1 MMRAT
6 SDILS
11 DCLIH
16 KILSFLSFKEAA
28 KMSILSKTWLRAW
41 STHPNLEFKVD
52 YLNDNMKKV
61 DSIMERYHDGK
72 IPIERF
78 ELSDSSY
85 SQEIF
90 PLFDKWLHIALQNG
104 VKDIIFGVPRYT
116 SYTLPIFTIFA
127 AKSLREL
134 VLNGFNLKRVSL
146 SSDVVNYNSLRKLSL
161 SYISLDDNMLQTLL
175 NKCSLIVSLVL
186 EHCFGLEKIELLN
199 LQRIK
204 SVTIKTFR
212 NQRVKIEAP
221 TLEHLYYFDAG
232 EGYPMLDII
241 NAPNLVSLE
250 YIGDQIPKT
259 FVDANLQWN
268 CHPRKI
274 FLVTTSKM
282 ISCFMDRLM
291 NMKSSSHESRPLRC
305 KLQEVT
311 TYKFDWEN
319 QNWHPVEFEIKTLE
333 HSYYIYDDTSHGCYR
348 SASVKEKLY
357 RYKRSSGSPIVQIFQ
372 VILAATRKRKMDVPY
387 DVGMLYK
394 TIVAQGDFVNHDLN
408 PNPWKLYTVTRVEEV
423 KMMSR
428 LIPIWATTILF
439 WTTYAQMITFSV
451 EQAATMEPNV
461 GKFKIPAGS
470 LTVFFVSAILITL
483 IIYDRFIMPLRQKL
497 KGKPGFTSLQK
508 IALGLSPNS

>member
-1 MMRAT
+1 MGAT

-16 KILSFLSFKEAA
+16 KILCFLSFKEAT

-61 DSIMERYHDGK
+61 DSIMERYRDGK

-116 SYTLPIFTIFA
+116 SYTIPIFTIFA

-134 VLNGFNLKRVSL
+134 VLNGFNLKRVPL
-146 SSDVVNYNSLRKLSL
+146 SSDVANYNSLRKLSL
-161 SYISLDDNMLQTLL
+161 SHINLDDNMLQTLL
-175 NKCSLIVSLVL
+175 DRCSLIVSLVL

-199 LQRIK
+199 LQKIK
-204 SVTIKTFR
+204 LVTITAFT
-212 NQRVKIEAP
+212 NLHVKIEAP

-250 YIGDQIPKT
+250 YIGDQIPKI

-268 CHPRKI
+268 CHPRKVV
-274 FLVTTSKM
+274 LVTTSKM

-291 NMKSSSHESRPLRC
+291 NMKSSSHESRPLRS

-319 QNWHPVEFEIKTLE
+319 QNWHPVEFE
-333 HSYYIYDDTSHGCYR
+333 SG
-348 SASVKEKLY
+348 KLA
-357 RYKRSSGSPIVQIFQ
+357 
-372 VILAATRKRKMDVPY
+372 L
-387 DVGMLYK
+387 
-394 TIVAQGDFVNHDLN
+394 
-408 PNPWKLYTVTRVEEV
+408 
-423 KMMSR
+423 SR
-428 LIPIWATTILF
+428 D
-439 WTTYAQMITFSV
+439 
-451 EQAATMEPNV
+451 
-461 GKFKIPAGS
+461 KFYF
-470 LTVFFVSAILITL
+470 LL
-483 IIYDRFIMPLRQKL
+483 DW
-497 KGKPGFTSLQK
+497 
-508 IALGLSPNS
+508 